1 MAITVFSDIKEPKL
15 FAQYALE
22 QAITASAVVKS
33 GIVVQD
39 AVLSAAL
46 AGGGSTFNFP
56 SWRHTTQDATD
67 ANVASFDPT
76 DRATPEKLTANNQV
90 AVRLVRNRSY
100 SAARMAGVLAGSD
113 PLAAAQAY
121 IGERVAADRQAALMS
136 IITGVAGADAG
147 LVNDSLAAFSM
158 GGLLE
163 TVGLWG
169 DRATGNV
176 ALAMNSKQRVKLQIA
191 NATAY
196 IPASLTPVGM
206 DTYLG
211 MPVIVDDKIADGE
224 VIAIEMGAISLGVAQ
239 HAVPFEVERDGLAA
253 NGDGV
258 DTVIFR
264 DVYSFHVEG
273 AAFVG
278 STATGLP
285 TNTVLATAANW
296 DLAAPAKAVGV
307 LKYKF
312 TA

>member
-22 QAITASAVVKS
+22 QALTASAVIKS

-39 AVLSAAL
+39 NVLSTAL

-56 SWRHTTQDATD
+56 SWRHTASDVTE
-67 ANVASFDPT
+67 ANAASFDPAV
-76 DRATPEKLTANNQV
+76 RATPEKIGANQQV

-100 SAARMAGVLAGSD
+100 AAARLAGILAGSD

-121 IGERVAADRQAALMS
+121 IGERVAADRQAALLAT
-136 IITGVAGADAG
+136 IAGVAGADSS
-147 LVNDSLAAFSM
+147 LTNDSAAAFAI

-163 TVGLWG
+163 TKGAWG
-169 DRATGNV
+169 DRAPAGV
-176 ALAMNSKQRVKLQIA
+176 ALVMNTKTKIA
-191 NATAY
+191 RQVENVTAFT
-196 IPASLTPVGM
+196 PASMTPVGL

-211 MPVIVDDKIADGE
+211 MPVIVDDSVADGE
-224 VIAIEMGAISLGVAQ
+224 VILIEMGAISMGVAM
-239 HAVPFEVERDGLAA
+239 HKSPLGIETDELAA

-258 DTVIFR
+258 ETLVFR

-273 AAFVG
+273 SAFVA

-285 TNTVLATAANW
+285 TNTVLANAASW
-296 DLAAPAKAVGV
+296 DIVGPAKGVGV

-312 TA
+312 TV